1 MIGDLRLKTNMQTT
15 SKLSRTDIL
24 LMAFCT
30 GLIVANIYY
39 CQPLVILI
47 AKDFNLTETD
57 AGRITYLTQI
67 GYALG
72 LFLLVP
78 LGDMFERK
86 KQILIITGLAIFALL
101 IAAVSHTF
109 FVLEVASILIGTCSI
124 VPQLILPLAA
134 NLSNDENRGAN
145 IGMIMS
151 GLLVGILASR
161 AVSGSIGFWLGWRA
175 VYYIAAAICGL
186 LILLM
191 AKRFPHSYPAF
202 KGTYKELMKS
212 MFGYIKTQPALRE
225 TSIINFLAFAIISA
239 FWTTMVLF
247 LANPPFNF
255 QTLQIGLFGIAG
267 AAGALAAPLVGKL
280 SDGNNP
286 RKNLMIGFVLQIVS
300 IALFYFTGSHLYLFV
315 IGIVL
320 IDIGQQAIHVTNQT
334 RIYTLIPEARNRLN
348 TIFMSVSF
356 IGASCGSALGLWLW
370 GQGGWALFCYGM
382 TGIILLNI
390 LIYQF
395 YGRKNKSTNQ

>member
-1 MIGDLRLKTNMQTT
+1 MLK
-15 SKLSRTDIL
+15 RADVL

-47 AKDFNLTETD
+47 AQDFNISETM
-57 AGRITYLTQI
+57 AGKTTYLTQA
-67 GYALG
+67 GYAVG

-86 KQILIITGLAIFALL
+86 KQILVITGLAIVALL
-101 IAAVSHTF
+101 LAAISKDFFLLQIASF
-109 FVLEVASILIGTCSI
+109 LIGACSI
-124 VPQLILPLAA
+124 VPQLILPLTA
-134 NLSNDENRGAN
+134 NLSDDTNRGHN
-145 IGMIMS
+145 IGIVMS

-175 VYYIAAAICGL
+175 VYYMAAGICLL
-186 LILLM
+186 LIALM
-191 AKRFPHSYPAF
+191 AKRFPKSFPSF
-202 KGTYKELMKS
+202 KGNYSQLMGS
-212 MFGYIKTQPALRE
+212 MFSYIKSQPVLRE
-225 TSIINFLAFAIISA
+225 ASIINFLAFAIISG
-239 FWTTMVLF
+239 FWTVMVLF
-247 LANPPFNF
+247 LANPPYSF

-280 SDGNNP
+280 SDGGNP
-286 RKNLMIGFVLQIVS
+286 RQNLMKGFVLQLVS
-300 IALFYFTGSHLYLFV
+300 LALFYFVGTAVIPFI
-315 IGIVL
+315 IGIIL

-356 IGASCGSALGLWLW
+356 VGASCGSAVGLLLW
-370 GQGGWALFCYGM
+370 EQGGWDLFCYGM
-382 TGIILLNI
+382 TAIVIINV

-395 YGRKNKSTNQ
+395 YSKKKFNT

>member
-1 MIGDLRLKTNMQTT
+1 MLK
-15 SKLSRTDIL
+15 RADIL

-47 AKDFNLTETD
+47 AKDFDLTEPV
-57 AGRITYLTQI
+57 AGKITYLTQI

-86 KQILIITGLAIFALL
+86 KQILVITGLAIFAL
-101 IAAVSHTF
+101 IVAAISQSF
-109 FVLEVASILIGTCSI
+109 FILEVASILIGACSI

-134 NLSNDENRGAN
+134 NLSTDENRGAN

-175 VYYIAAAICGL
+175 VYYMAAGICGL
-186 LILLM
+186 LIFLM
-191 AKRFPHSYPAF
+191 AKRFPQSYPNF
-202 KGTYKELMKS
+202 KGSYKELMRS

-247 LANPPFNF
+247 LANPPFNL

-286 RKNLMIGFVLQIVS
+286 RKNLMIGFILQLIS
-300 IALFYFTGSHLYLFV
+300 IALFYFTNNHLYLFV

-370 GQGGWALFCYGM
+370 DQGGWALFCYGM
-382 TGIILLNI
+382 TGIIVLNI

-395 YGRKNKSTNQ
+395 YGKKKQPFK

>member
-1 MIGDLRLKTNMQTT
+1 
-15 SKLSRTDIL
+15 
-24 LMAFCT
+24 MAFCT

-39 CQPLVILI
+39 CQPLVILV
-47 AKDFNLTETD
+47 AKDFNLTESY

-86 KQILIITGLAIFALL
+86 KQILVITGLAILALL
-101 IAAVSHTF
+101 VAAVSKTF
-109 FVLEVASILIGTCSI
+109 FLLEIASVLIGACSI

-134 NLSNDENRGAN
+134 NLSSDENRGAN
-145 IGMIMS
+145 IGIIMS

-175 VYYIAAAICGL
+175 MYYIAAGICAL
-186 LILLM
+186 LIALM
-191 AKRFPHSYPAF
+191 AKRFPQSYPGF
-202 KGTYKELMKS
+202 KGTYKELMTS
-212 MFGYIKTQPALRE
+212 MFSYIKTQPVLRE

-286 RKNLMIGFVLQIVS
+286 RKNLMIGFILQIVS

-356 IGASCGSALGLWLW
+356 IGASCGSALGLFLW
-370 GQGGWALFCYGM
+370 DKGGWNLFCYGM
-382 TGIILLNI
+382 TGIIVLNI
-390 LIYQF
+390 LIYKF
-395 YGRKNKSTNQ
+395 YGNKKF

>member
-1 MIGDLRLKTNMQTT
+1 MLK
-15 SKLSRTDIL
+15 RADIL

-39 CQPLVILI
+39 CQPLVILV
-47 AKDFNLTETD
+47 AKDFNLTESY

-86 KQILIITGLAIFALL
+86 KQILVITGFAIIALL
-101 IAAVSHTF
+101 VAALSKTF
-109 FVLEVASILIGTCSI
+109 FLLEIASVLIGVCSI

-134 NLSNDENRGAN
+134 NLSSDENRGAN

-175 VYYIAAAICGL
+175 MYYIAAGICAL
-186 LILLM
+186 LIALM
-191 AKRFPHSYPAF
+191 AKRFPQSYPGF
-202 KGTYKELMKS
+202 KGTYKELMTS
-212 MFGYIKTQPALRE
+212 MFSYIKTQPVLRE

-247 LANPPFNF
+247 LANPPFSF

-286 RKNLMIGFVLQIVS
+286 RKNLMIGFILQIVS
-300 IALFYFTGSHLYLFV
+300 VALFYFTGSHLYLFV

-334 RIYTLIPEARNRLN
+334 RIYTLVPEARNRLN

-356 IGASCGSALGLWLW
+356 IGASCGSALGLFLW
-370 GQGGWALFCYGM
+370 DKGGWNLFCYGM
-382 TGIILLNI
+382 TGIIVLNI
-390 LIYQF
+390 LIYKF
-395 YGRKNKSTNQ
+395 YGNKKF

>member
-1 MIGDLRLKTNMQTT
+1 MLK
-15 SKLSRTDIL
+15 KTDIL

-39 CQPLVILI
+39 CQPLVVLI
-47 AKDFNLTETD
+47 AKDFNLTETV

-101 IAAVSHTF
+101 LAALAHSF
-109 FVLEVASILIGTCSI
+109 FVLQIASVLIGACSI

-134 NLSNDENRGAN
+134 NLSTDENRGAN

-161 AVSGSIGFWLGWRA
+161 AVSGSIGFWLDWRA
-175 VYYIAAAICGL
+175 VYYIAAAICAL
-186 LILLM
+186 LIILM
-191 AKRFPHSYPAF
+191 AKRFPQSYPAF
-202 KGTYKELMKS
+202 KGTYKELMRS
-212 MFGYIKTQPALRE
+212 MFGYIKSQPALRE

-267 AAGALAAPLVGKL
+267 AAGALAAPMVGKL
-280 SDGNNP
+280 SDGGNP
-286 RKNLMIGFVLQIVS
+286 RKNLMIGFILQLVS
-300 IALFYFTGSHLYLFV
+300 MVLFYFTGGHLYLFI
-315 IGIVL
+315 IGIIL
-320 IDIGQQAIHVTNQT
+320 IDIAQQAIHVTNQT

-370 GQGGWALFCYGM
+370 GQGGWALFCYGI
-382 TGIILLNI
+382 TGIILINI
-390 LIYQF
+390 LIYTF
-395 YGRKNKSTNQ
+395 YGRKKFTI

>member
-1 MIGDLRLKTNMQTT
+1 
-15 SKLSRTDIL
+15 
-24 LMAFCT
+24 MAFCT

-39 CQPLVILI
+39 CQPLVILV
-47 AKDFNLTETD
+47 AKEFHLTESY

-86 KQILIITGLAIFALL
+86 KQILLITGLAILALL
-101 IAAVSHTF
+101 AAALSPSFLLLQIASV
-109 FVLEVASILIGTCSI
+109 LIGACSI

-134 NLSNDENRGAN
+134 NLSSDQNRGAN

-175 VYYIAAAICGL
+175 MYYIAAGICAL
-186 LILLM
+186 LIGLM
-191 AKRFPHSYPAF
+191 AKRFPQSYPSF
-202 KGTYKELMKS
+202 KGSYKELMSS

-280 SDGNNP
+280 SDGSHP
-286 RKNLMIGFVLQIVS
+286 RKNLMIGFILQLIS
-300 IALFYFTGSHLYLFV
+300 IALFYCTGSHLYLFV

-334 RIYTLIPEARNRLN
+334 RIYTLVPEARNRLN

-356 IGASCGSALGLWLW
+356 IGASCGSALGLYLW
-370 GQGGWALFCYGM
+370 DQGGWTLFCYGM
-382 TGIILLNI
+382 TGIVILNLF
-390 LIYQF
+390 IYRF
-395 YGRKNKSTNQ
+395 YGRKKFTI

>member
-1 MIGDLRLKTNMQTT
+1 MQIT
-15 SKLSRTDIL
+15 SKLSRLDIL

-47 AKDFNLTETD
+47 AKDFSLTETD
-57 AGRITYLTQI
+57 AGRITYITQI

-86 KQILIITGLAIFALL
+86 RQILVITSMAILALL
-101 IAAVSHTF
+101 MAAVSRSF
-109 FVLEVASILIGTCSI
+109 LLLEVASLLIGACSI

-134 NLSNDENRGAN
+134 NLSSDENRGAN
-145 IGMIMS
+145 IGIIMS

-175 VYYIAAAICGL
+175 VYYMAAAICVL
-186 LILLM
+186 LIGLM
-191 AKRFPHSYPAF
+191 AKRFPQSFPAF
-202 KGTYKELMKS
+202 KGTYQQLMGS

-225 TSIINFLAFAIISA
+225 TSLINFLAFAVISA

-247 LANPPFNF
+247 LANPPFNL

-286 RKNLMIGFVLQIVS
+286 RKNLMIGFVLQMIS
-300 IALFYFTGSHLYLFV
+300 IALFYFTNNHLYLFV

-370 GQGGWALFCYGM
+370 DQGGWALFCYGM
-382 TGIILLNI
+382 TGIIILNI
-390 LIYQF
+390 FIYLF
-395 YGRKNKSTNQ
+395 YGRKVKNVSFNSN

>member
-1 MIGDLRLKTNMQTT
+1 MQITQ
-15 SKLSRTDIL
+15 KLSRADIL

-101 IAAVSHTF
+101 VAAVSHTF
-109 FVLEVASILIGTCSI
+109 FLLEVASILIGTCSI

-134 NLSNDENRGAN
+134 NLSTDENRGAN

-175 VYYIAAAICGL
+175 VYYIAAGICVL
-186 LILLM
+186 LIFLM
-191 AKRFPHSYPAF
+191 AKRFPQSYPAF
-202 KGTYKELMKS
+202 KGTCKELMRS
-212 MFGYIKTQPALRE
+212 MFSYIKTQPALRE

-286 RKNLMIGFVLQIVS
+286 RKNLMIGFILQIVS

-370 GQGGWALFCYGM
+370 DQGGWALFCYGM
-382 TGIILLNI
+382 TGIIVLNI

-395 YGRKNKSTNQ
+395 YGRKNK

>member
-1 MIGDLRLKTNMQTT
+1 
-15 SKLSRTDIL
+15 
-24 LMAFCT
+24 
-30 GLIVANIYY
+30 
-39 CQPLVILI
+39 
-47 AKDFNLTETD
+47 
-57 AGRITYLTQI
+57 
-67 GYALG
+67 
-72 LFLLVP
+72 
-78 LGDMFERK
+78 
-86 KQILIITGLAIFALL
+86 
-101 IAAVSHTF
+101 
-109 FVLEVASILIGTCSI
+109 
-124 VPQLILPLAA
+124 
-134 NLSNDENRGAN
+134 
-145 IGMIMS
+145 
-151 GLLVGILASR
+151 LVGILASR

-175 VYYIAAAICGL
+175 VYYMAAGICVL

-191 AKRFPHSYPAF
+191 AKRFPQSFPAF
-202 KGTYKELMKS
+202 KGSYKQLMSS

-247 LANPPFNF
+247 LANPPFSF

-286 RKNLMIGFVLQIVS
+286 RKNLMIGFILQIIS

-370 GQGGWALFCYGM
+370 GQGGWAMFCYGM

-390 LIYQF
+390 LIYLF
-395 YGRKNKSTNQ
+395 YGRKKIKT